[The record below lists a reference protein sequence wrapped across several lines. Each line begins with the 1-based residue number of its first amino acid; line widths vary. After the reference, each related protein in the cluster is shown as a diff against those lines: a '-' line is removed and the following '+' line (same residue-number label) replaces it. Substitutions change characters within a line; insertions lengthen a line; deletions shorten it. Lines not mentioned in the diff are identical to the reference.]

1 MQKVIE
7 KVFIGLDI
15 DRTSSL
21 IIGGASD
28 NLAEGEIVVLDK
40 NKSIMTAGA
49 VFSDTDSIYIVEG
62 LSTTYD
68 YVNEAGTSVTDV
80 REYLISDKIDG
91 RGVSEYSGKAYS
103 APAEMVYSIDLTGW
117 TPVVGTEYIF
127 KIVYKDIEGSRQFSK
142 TYHYIASSV
151 TLDTEGAA
159 IAALINAD
167 VNRRVDVTY
176 TAGTDILAFTGRSY
190 GDNETVNSINEY
202 GQVIFEVFLFSDNFN
217 TLTTDPYRY
226 VSTDPSQGSGQWRLV
241 RDEEKWSQ
249 GYEGQTNRTQFP
261 VIGPDFRTV
270 KSETYDTLIIRHK
283 NWFTSADG
291 REEQVDI
298 TTKVF
303 IPNTATSNQMT
314 DVLAVLNPWMASLP
328 KSFDS
333 VSF

>member
-1 MQKVIE
+1 
-7 KVFIGLDI
+7 
-15 DRTSSL
+15 
-21 IIGGASD
+21 
-28 NLAEGEIVVLDK
+28 
-40 NKSIMTAGA
+40 
-49 VFSDTDSIYIVEG
+49 
-62 LSTTYD
+62 
-68 YVNEAGTSVTDV
+68 
-80 REYLISDKIDG
+80 
-91 RGVSEYSGKAYS
+91 
-103 APAEMVYSIDLTGW
+103 MVYSVDLSGW

-127 KIVYKDIEGSRQFSK
+127 KVVYKDIACSHQFSK
-142 TYHYIASSV
+142 TYHYIASSA

-176 TAGTDILAFTGRSY
+176 TTGTDVLAFTGRSY
-190 GDNETVNSINEY
+190 GDNETLDSINEY
-202 GQVIFEVFLFSDNFN
+202 GQIIFEVFLFSDNFD
-217 TLTTDPYRY
+217 TLTADPYRY
-226 VSTDPSQGSGQWRLV
+226 VSTDASQGSGHWRLV

-249 GYEGQTNRTQFP
+249 GYAGQTNRTHFP

-270 KSETYDTLIIRHK
+270 KSETYDTAVIRHK

-298 TTKVF
+298 TTKIF

-328 KSFDS
+328 KAFTN